1 MTELNRDF
9 GKFIK
14 SRIDGKIVEISGE
27 RSRGLLRDVVEYFG
41 ENVLFIL
48 TVRGYERG
56 IKETLRDSI
65 VYVVSERY
73 FELRQNIDVKDMMKL
88 VKQIVNE
95 LVMEMRESGMEN
107 VVLYRAND
115 LPPIIPG
122 SDLNRVEEE
131 FWRSL
136 TIDLRSLEGKFMFVY
151 EKMDYKPDILSY
163 FADNI
168 IIMTHPPQIWSVL
181 R

>member
-9 GKFIK
+9 GKFIR
-14 SRIDGKIVEISGE
+14 SRIDGKIVEIIGE
-27 RSRGLLRDVVEYFG
+27 RSRGLLKDVVEYFG
-41 ENVLFIL
+41 EDVLFIL
-48 TVRGYERG
+48 TLKGYERA
-56 IKETLRDSI
+56 IKDLLRKSI

-73 FELRQNIDVKDMMKL
+73 YELRQNINIKDMMKL

-115 LPPIIPG
+115 LPPLIPG
-122 SDLNRVEEE
+122 ADLNRIEEE
-131 FWRSL
+131 FWRLL

-163 FADNI
+163 FADNV

-181 R
+181 G

>member
-9 GKFIK
+9 GKFLK
-14 SRIDGKIVEISGE
+14 SRIDGKIVEIVGE
-27 RSRGLLRDVVEYFG
+27 RNRGLLKDVVEYFG
-41 ENVLFIL
+41 DEVLFIL
-48 TVRGYERG
+48 TLRGYERA
-56 IKETLRDSI
+56 IKGLLRNSI

-73 FELRQNIDVKDMMKL
+73 FELRQNADIREMMKL

-95 LVMEMRESGMEN
+95 LVMEMKDSGKDN

-115 LPPIIPG
+115 LPPLIPG
-122 SDLNRVEEE
+122 TDPNRVEEE

-136 TIDLRSLEGKFMFVY
+136 TIDLRSLDGKFLFVY
-151 EKMDYKPDILSY
+151 ERMEYKPDILSY

-168 IIMTHPPQIWSVL
+168 ILMTHPPQIWSVL
-181 R
+181 G